1 MKASNSAKQSFSLH
15 FLFIIVTLCLYSGA
29 TKAFY
34 CEAHFESPSELAYG
48 LEAEINIT
56 ENPNIINYYRPVEI
70 SESDWRTY
78 SREKKLQ
85 IAKESEANA
94 RYAYHKVIYKK
105 LSTSPEFLQDTLE
118 SEGNGN
124 VELNGFVFNYYSEYR
139 IARLLLEN
147 TIGVASLQA
156 HVSLAGK
163 RLDALEGSAGYSI
176 FSADM
181 AQFTS
186 LEVGFQK
193 YLGEPLKRT
202 PGLNLSN
209 YSLGPLSD
217 RDRQMYINNEE
228 RALSRRDLLK
238 LGTSRIVYG
247 SILRGDIYGP
257 SRVGFELRQF
267 HKRGKPIDE
276 HVFELR
282 NLLLSDAGLGQ
293 FKKFENSPLIS
304 TEIFTEIPF
313 NESSRLGRRPWGQFV
328 EKVREFYDKDPDFYL
343 FDFPEGGGAPISQRF
358 LLPLRALE
366 LHPLILELPKRQKES
381 MHIRIELAR
390 SNYIKRVEKYIELSN
405 SSSNAQIDGDTIRG
419 LQIAISQW
427 AFELGIGE
435 LFTNHWKNTLR
446 GDSEVELTAYSL
458 ISKLQKVDV
467 ENEQSAEPQT
477 ESNPI
482 PHVKL
487 DRESN
492 SDDTYLELRDS
503 SFEVVVSHQRSL
515 EYDHL
520 VVRIGDK
527 RYDFNPDF
535 SGGQV
540 GKGNVFEVR
549 PGDRTGFL
557 FVRSPEKIKAL
568 QALMDRFVVGFN
580 EHSFP
585 PFATEPDWK
594 DMRISSTD
602 EGLNYFEILG
612 RRFAMAPNGV
622 PWPVEHEVT
631 SGVLNVEEVSCA
643 SSIIGLLNEYFGFKL
658 YLGDGWEADARAVGQ
673 HLLKG
678 NPGGT
683 PPDAIVHY

>member
-1 MKASNSAKQSFSLH
+1 MKASNSLKLYCSLH
-15 FLFIIVTLCLYSGA
+15 FLIIIITLSLYSGA

-34 CEAHFESPSELAYG
+34 CEAHFESPNELGYG
-48 LEAEINIT
+48 LEAEINII

-70 SESDWRTY
+70 SESDWLAY
-78 SREKKLQ
+78 SQEKKLQ
-85 IAKESEANA
+85 IAKVSEANA

-124 VELNGFVFNYYSEYR
+124 VELNGYVFDYFSEYR
-139 IARLLLEN
+139 IARLLLED

-163 RLDALEGSAGYSI
+163 RFDALEGSAGYSI

-186 LEVGFQK
+186 LEAGFQK
-193 YLGEPLKRT
+193 YLSDPLSRT

-217 RDRQMYINNEE
+217 RDRKMYINNEE
-228 RALSRRDLLK
+228 RALNRLDLLK

-247 SILRGDIYGP
+247 SVLRGDIYGS

-267 HKRGKPIDE
+267 HKRGKSLDE

-293 FKKFENSPLIS
+293 FKKFENSPLIG
-304 TEIFTEIPF
+304 TDIFTEIAF
-313 NESSRLGRRPWGQFV
+313 NESSRLGRKPWGKLVEEIKQFYS
-328 EKVREFYDKDPDFYL
+328 RDPDFYL
-343 FDFPEGGGAPISQRF
+343 FDFPEGGGTPISQRF

-366 LHPLILELPKRQKES
+366 LHPLILELPKQQRES
-381 MHIRIELAR
+381 INKRIELAR
-390 SNYIKRVEKYIELSN
+390 SNYINRVEKYIELSN
-405 SSSNAQIDGDTIRG
+405 SGSNPQIGADTIRG
-419 LQIAISQW
+419 LQIIISQW

-435 LFTNHWKNTLR
+435 LFSNHWKNTVR
-446 GDSEVELTAYSL
+446 GDTEVELTAYGL
-458 ISKLQKVDV
+458 ISKLQQVES
-467 ENEQSAEPQT
+467 ENEQTVENQV
-477 ESNPI
+477 ESNSV

-487 DRESN
+487 NKESN
-492 SDDTYLELRDS
+492 SDHNYLKLRDS

-535 SGGQV
+535 LGGQV

-557 FVRSPEKIKAL
+557 FVRSPEKIKSL

-580 EHSFP
+580 EYSFP

-594 DMRISSTD
+594 DMGISNTE
-602 EGLNYFEILG
+602 EGLIYFEILG
-612 RRFAMAPNGV
+612 MRYAMASGST
-622 PWPVEHEVT
+622 PWPVENEVA